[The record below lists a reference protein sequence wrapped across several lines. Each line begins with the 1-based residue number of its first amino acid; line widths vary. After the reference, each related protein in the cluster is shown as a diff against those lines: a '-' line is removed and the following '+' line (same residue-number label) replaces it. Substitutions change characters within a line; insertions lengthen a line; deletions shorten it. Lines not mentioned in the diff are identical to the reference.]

1 MRKLLVALLV
11 LAVVL
16 IGADVG
22 GRVYAED
29 QADAALAQHL
39 PGPADPAVSIHGFSF
54 LLQALPGR
62 YSHVTISSNDLSS
75 GPLQHVA
82 AEADLYDVSYP
93 LRSAISGT
101 VDGLTIGRAQL
112 RLTVPA
118 TDLGS
123 VLGVPNL
130 TLSSTAG
137 TAIRLHTSVTVAG
150 ETVPVTADV
159 AISMTDRTL
168 HLSASALSAG
178 GVSLPSALIGELH
191 RRLTVSVPLPGL
203 PFGVT
208 SAVISVSGG
217 DLVISASA
225 TDLRADQISL
235 TS

>member
-1 MRKLLVALLV
+1 V
-11 LAVVL
+11 
-16 IGADVG
+16 
-22 GRVYAED
+22 
-29 QADAALAQHL
+29 
-39 PGPADPAVSIHGFSF
+39 
-54 LLQALPGR
+54 
-62 YSHVTISSNDLSS
+62 
-75 GPLQHVA
+75 
-82 AEADLYDVSYP
+82 ADLYDVGYP

-101 VDGLTIGRAQL
+101 VDGLTIGRAEL

-130 TLSSTAG
+130 TLSSTGG
-137 TAIRLHTSVTVAG
+137 TGIRLHTSVTVAG

-191 RRLTVSVPLPGL
+191 RRLTVSVSLPGL

-217 DLVISASA
+217 HLEVAGAQSRLDVVRPGADDGLPMFAVGVKHPADVARFDVCPVGGFRDGDGNSE
-225 TDLRADQISL
+225 TTLLTVTPHRWRAMAAWA
-235 TS
+235 